1 MKGGLL
7 GRQEWVD
14 PVTGKKDGTY
24 FGSQIGNIVRSGF
37 QVGTGLGGTQ
47 AVFFDY
53 ELRKLKV
60 NVNPGMGK
68 KNFQI
73 IGKDAD
79 ELSKDLDYK
88 WGLIKDSNMG
98 NSLLGSMGKGLSRG
112 SSAVRSAIPSV
123 RLNYSPVPQK
133 PAEPAEPAPGFG
145 TPKKSWFG
153 SSPQKPVESSQPAT
167 QPNQPAPGFGAPKKS
182 WFRGGKTA
190 RKGRKA
196 RRGTRRN

>member
-24 FGSQIGNIVRSGF
+24 FGSQMGNIIRSSF
-37 QVGTGLGGTQ
+37 QLGTGLGGTQ

-53 ELRKLKV
+53 ELRKFKV

-88 WGLIKDSNMG
+88 WSLIKDSNMG
-98 NSLLGSMGKGLSRG
+98 NSALGSMGKGLSKG
-112 SSAVRSAIPSV
+112 TTAVRSSIPSV
-123 RLNYSPVPQK
+123 KLNYSPVPQK
-133 PAEPAEPAPGFG
+133 QAEPAPEFG
-145 TPKKSWFG
+145 TPKK
-153 SSPQKPVESSQPAT
+153 KT
-167 QPNQPAPGFGAPKKS
+167 
-182 WFRGGKTA
+182 WFRGGKSVRA
-190 RKGRKA
+190 GRKSGRA
-196 RRGTRRN
+196 TRRN

>member
-1 MKGGLL
+1 MKGGIF
-7 GRQEWVD
+7 GAREEWVD

-24 FGSQIGNIVRSGF
+24 FGSQIGNITRSSF

-73 IGKDAD
+73 IGKDAE
-79 ELSKDLDYK
+79 ELSADLDYK
-88 WGLIKDSNMG
+88 WGLIKDSDLG
-98 NSLLGSMGKGLSRG
+98 NSILGRMKKGIS
-112 SSAVRSAIPSV
+112 SSASKARASLPSV
-123 RLNYSPVPQK
+123 KLNYSPVPQK
-133 PAEPAEPAPGFG
+133 PVEPVPE
-145 TPKKSWFG
+145 
-153 SSPQKPVESSQPAT
+153 
-167 QPNQPAPGFGAPKKS
+167 FGAPKKKT

-190 RKGRKA
+190 RKGRNA
-196 RRGTRRN
+196 GRGTRRS